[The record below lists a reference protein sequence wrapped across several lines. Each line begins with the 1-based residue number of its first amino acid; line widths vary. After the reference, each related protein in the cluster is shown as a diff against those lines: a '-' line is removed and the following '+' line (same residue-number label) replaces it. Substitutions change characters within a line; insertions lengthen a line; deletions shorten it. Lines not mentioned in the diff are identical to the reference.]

1 MRFVLWNIRYGAGA
15 GWRFHVPVPFISGY
29 LRPTG
34 NTLEKIIAFLR
45 QQQAD
50 IIGLVEV
57 DNGSYRSGKLNQA
70 EEIAR
75 RLGHSHVFES
85 KYGAESVA
93 QQVPVM
99 REQGNAFI
107 TNQQIQAR
115 GFHYF
120 RDGIKRLV
128 IELDFQEFTI
138 FLVHLSLKYRHRQ
151 QQLGELHALFQRVD
165 KPMIVAGDF
174 NALWGDHELNL
185 FLAATHLH
193 NANVEGLATFPSHA
207 PRRQLDFVLYSD
219 GVRMQRFEV
228 PRVSL
233 SDHLP
238 VVFDFEVE

>member
-15 GWRFHVPVPFISGY
+15 GWRFHLPVPFISGY
-29 LRPTG
+29 LRPTV
-34 NTLEKIIAFLR
+34 NTLEKIIGFLR
-45 QQQAD
+45 EQDAD

-57 DNGSYRSGKLNQA
+57 DNGSYRSEKLNQA

-75 RLGHSHVFES
+75 RLGHSHVYES
-85 KYGAESVA
+85 KYGAESLA

-128 IELDFQEFTI
+128 IELEFRDYVI

-151 QQLGELHALFQRVD
+151 QQLGELHALFQRVE
-165 KPMIVAGDF
+165 KPMLVAGDF

-185 FLAATHLH
+185 FLAATGLC
-193 NANVEGLATFPSHA
+193 NANTACLPTFPSHH
-207 PRRQLDFVLYSD
+207 PRRQLDFVLHS
-219 GVRMQRFEV
+219 GGIRITRFDV
-228 PRVSL
+228 PRVTL

-238 VVFDFEVE
+238 VVVDFELE